1 MLEAHREWWEPELAR
16 LPAGSALSQPASRGT
31 AIAILHALV
40 QIHLRDRSP
49 RIVVMPS
56 DHDFDNEAVVLGS
69 VIRATRAAK
78 LFPEDLVLLGFPP
91 THLDSEYGLI
101 VPGPGSSGSSR
112 RVRAFIEK
120 PSLTSAAQ
128 LAHAGAMWNSFI
140 FATTGAALY
149 GAYEHSLPTLAR
161 SYLRGLIGFGADAD
175 ALQAMFERLP
185 EYDFCRDVL
194 QRDPGRLRLVA
205 VPSCGW
211 TDLGSPARLA
221 SWLDRHREAPF
232 WREHRVPRLGTDGF
246 AGAFQTGGA

>member
-1 MLEAHREWWEPELAR
+1 VTYARQAELSHFPEANV
-16 LPAGSALSQPASRGT
+16 LSQPASRGT

-56 DHDFDNEAVVLGS
+56 DHDFVSEVVMLGS
-69 VIRATRAAK
+69 VARAVRTTK
-78 LFPEDLVLLGFPP
+78 LFPDELVLLGIPP
-91 THLDSEYGLI
+91 SHLDSEYGLI
-101 VPGPGSSGSSR
+101 VPGAGTPGSSL

-120 PSLTSAAQ
+120 PTLTEAAR
-128 LAHAGAMWNSFI
+128 LARAGALWNSFI

-161 SYLRGLIGFGADAD
+161 SYLRGLVEFDVTPE
-175 ALQAMFERLP
+175 ALQELFGRLP

-194 QRDPGRLRLVA
+194 QRDPSRLRLVA
-205 VPSCGW
+205 VPACGW
-211 TDLGSPARLA
+211 TDLGTPARLA

-232 WREHRVPRLGTDGF
+232 WQEHSLPRLPGADGLTGTL
-246 AGAFQTGGA
+246 QVGGG